1 MRTPVRRPRPR
12 EPGGLLS
19 LLSEHRAAMQVTVD
33 AIAWAFGLL
42 FGVLV
47 RYGFIDIDRLNPGGL
62 AAVVLL
68 AAVAQA
74 ITGVLTGLYLGR
86 RRFGSFEEVAV
97 LAPTTALVAT
107 FLATAILAHDWAYR
121 GPDELRLV
129 PLGGVLAGAVAA
141 FVIMGAA
148 RYGWRLSMERRR
160 RPAGE
165 DCSRLLVMGAGEGGE
180 LAIKSMMRNPDSP
193 YLPVG
198 LIDDDPAKRHLRI
211 KGVKVVGT
219 RADIAAAARALDA
232 DGLLI
237 AIPSAGGELVRELS
251 AAAAEADL
259 QVRVLPPVTELLD
272 GTVDVSDIR
281 PVTEADLLGR
291 REIDTDV
298 SAIAG
303 YLAGK
308 RVLVTGAG
316 GSIGA
321 ELCRQI
327 HRFGPG
333 ELIMLDRDESA
344 LHAVLLSLNGRAM
357 MDAPEVVLADI
368 RDRPRLEQVFTERR
382 PQVVFH
388 AAALKHVTAL
398 EQHPC
403 EAVKTNVVGTLH
415 LLEVAASHGVERFVN
430 ISTDKAADPVNVL
443 GYTKRVAERLTAHV
457 ARQNHG
463 TYLSVRF
470 GNVLGSRGSVLT
482 VFREQVAAGGPVTV
496 SDPDVTRYFMTVEEA
511 VQLVIQAGAVG
522 GDGQALVLD
531 MGTPVRIADVAHRL
545 AETSPDPVE
554 IIYTGLRPGEK
565 LHEHLFGRAEAD
577 QRPAHPLISH
587 VDVPPM
593 CPETLVD
600 LDTTLERDKL
610 VATLRELSVNGH
622 DLSGWNPTSPA

>member
-1 MRTPVRRPRPR
+1 
-12 EPGGLLS
+12 
-19 LLSEHRAAMQVTVD
+19 MQITVD
-33 AIAWAFGLL
+33 ATAWAVGLTFGT
-42 FGVLV
+42 VA
-47 RYGFIDIDRLNPGGL
+47 RYGFVDLGDVDRSGL
-62 AAVVLL
+62 VAVVLL
-68 AAVAQA
+68 AAVVQA
-74 ITGVLTGLYLGR
+74 VTGMLTGLYLGR

-97 LAPTTALVAT
+97 LAPTTACV
-107 FLATAILAHDWAYR
+107 TAFVFTAVWAY
-121 GPDELRLV
+121 GAPRLV
-129 PLGGVLAGAVAA
+129 PFTAVLVGGVTALVL
-141 FVIMGAA
+141 MGAA
-148 RYGWRLSMERRR
+148 RYAWRLSMERRR
-160 RPAGE
+160 RPVGE
-165 DCSRLLVMGAGEGGE
+165 GCSRLLVLGAGEGGE
-180 LAIKSMMRNPDSP
+180 LAIRSMMRNPDSP

-198 LIDDDPAKRHLRI
+198 VIDDDPAKRHLRI

-219 RADIAAAARALDA
+219 RDDIPAAAKALNA

-237 AIPSAGGELVRELS
+237 AIPSAGAELVRELS
-251 AAAAEADL
+251 ACAAEAGL

-333 ELIMLDRDESA
+333 ELIMLDRDESS
-344 LHAVLLSLNGRAM
+344 LHAVLLSLNGRAV
-357 MDAPEVVLADI
+357 MDSSEVVLADI
-368 RDRPRLEQVFTERR
+368 RDRARLKQVFAERR

-388 AAALKHVTAL
+388 AAALKHVSAL

-403 EAVKTNVVGTLH
+403 EATKTNVIGTLH
-415 LLEVAASHGVERFVN
+415 LLEVAAAHGVERFVN

-457 ARQNHG
+457 ARQNNG

-545 AETSPDPVE
+545 AEASRDPVE
-554 IIYTGLRPGEK
+554 IVYTGLRPGEK
-565 LHEHLFGRAEAD
+565 LHEDLFGQGEDD
-577 QRPAHPLISH
+577 QRPAHPLIAH

-593 CPETLVD
+593 CPESLVV
-600 LDTTLERDKL
+600 LDTNLDRPTLIAKL
-610 VATLRELSVNGH
+610 R
-622 DLSGWNPTSPA
+622 DLSMNGQDPRGWGPPSDA